1 MKNTFFCV
9 LIFVAVFLASCG
21 NSDNSSTS
29 SSNDNMGQF
38 TDSRDGQTYKTVTIG
53 SQTWMAQNLN
63 YEIENS
69 FCGDD
74 GCAKYG
80 RYYKWE
86 AAMDACPSGWHLPTM
101 DEFET
106 LFTAVGGKK
115 VAGKMLKST
124 SGWKDKNDGTSGNG
138 SDDFGFSALPAGYR
152 KINGTF
158 ERVGDLSEFWSSM
171 ERDDPSNPDVYDVGI
186 GYYFDGVIVDY
197 SSGSEGYSVRCVKD

>member
-9 LIFVAVFLASCG
+9 LIFVAFFLASCG
-21 NSDNSSTS
+21 DSDNSSTS

-53 SQTWMAQNLN
+53 TQTWMAQNLN
-63 YEIENS
+63 YEMENS

-74 GCAKYG
+74 GCAKFG

-86 AAMDACPSGWHLPTM
+86 AAMDACPSGWRLPTM

-158 ERVGDLSEFWSSM
+158 ERVGDFSEFWSST
-171 ERDDPSNPDVYDVGI
+171 ECDDPFNPDVYDVAI

-197 SSGSEGYSVRCVKD
+197 SSRSEGYSVRCVKD